1 MYKKKK
7 LQGFESYN
15 QTILFSNASTLHFI
29 TDRFIEVTDFI
40 TLVTGQSTGKFEYF
54 NGVEKS
60 TTTLNDAMRVESTA

>member
-1 MYKKKK
+1 V
-7 LQGFESYN
+7 
-15 QTILFSNASTLHFI
+15 FSNASTLHFI

-40 TLVTGQSTGKFEYF
+40 TLVTGQSTGEFEYF